1 MSAELLLRWL
11 VDGTLAVSAALV
23 LVLVLRAP
31 LRASFGAR
39 VAYGAWVLVPLALV
53 VAMLPLPSAGLM
65 LAPELLALHPGVLVA
80 AASVA
85 DGDAAGP
92 GFSWPLALAA
102 IWLLGAVLASL
113 WFAAQQRRFVTGLGR
128 LQRGADGV
136 WRGERV
142 PGPAV
147 VGALRPRIVLPTGF
161 ESRLGADSAA
171 LVLAHE
177 QAHLARGDTR
187 ASLVAVVLRC
197 LQWFN
202 PLLHLAAR
210 RFRLD
215 QELACD
221 ATVIARHPHARRQ
234 YAGAMLN
241 VQLAVPGLPVGCHW
255 QSSQS
260 LKERILML
268 KKSEPRARRRR
279 LGAVAVC
286 VLVSATSYGAWAFR
300 PADTAAVAALAS
312 SQAPVAPDAPV
323 APVAPV
329 DREANVVEDFRTLAP
344 PRYPADAIESR
355 ISGKVVMRV
364 LVGADGSV
372 KDVVVEES
380 VPVGVFDA
388 ASVEA
393 ARKWRFNPAIEGGQ
407 PVDGW
412 VRVPVEFEWEPP
424 EDPEA

>member
-80 AASVA
+80 AASVD

-221 ATVIARHPHARRQ
+221 ATVIARHPYARRQ

-268 KKSEPRARRRR
+268 KKSEPAVRLRRAGT
-279 LGAVAVC
+279 LAVC
-286 VLVSATSYGAWAFR
+286 ALVATTSYAAWAFR
-300 PADTAAVAALAS
+300 PADVAVAAAVVTES
-312 SQAPVAPDAPV
+312 PSARAIE
-323 APVAPV
+323 
-329 DREANVVEDFRTLAP
+329 REARVLQESRMLAP
-344 PRYPADAIESR
+344 PYPSEAIAAG
-355 ISGKVVMRV
+355 ISGKVVLRV
-364 LVGADGSV
+364 LVGVDGSV
-372 KDVVVEES
+372 KDVVVEQSE
-380 VPVGVFDA
+380 PAGVFDA
-388 ASVEA
+388 VTIDA
-393 ARKWRFNPAIEGGQ
+393 ARQWRFNPAIRDGAPAE
-407 PVDGW
+407 GW
-412 VRVPVEFEWEPP
+412 VRVPVNFDAEEPA
-424 EDPEA
+424 EPEA

>member
-187 ASLVAVVLRC
+187 ASLVAVILRC

-268 KKSEPRARRRR
+268 KKSEPAVRLRRAGT
-279 LGAVAVC
+279 LAVC
-286 VLVSATSYGAWAFR
+286 ALVATTSYAAWAFR
-300 PADTAAVAALAS
+300 PADVAVAAAVATESPSARAIE
-312 SQAPVAPDAPV
+312 
-323 APVAPV
+323 
-329 DREANVVEDFRTLAP
+329 REARVLQESRMLAP
-344 PRYPADAIESR
+344 PRYPSEAIAAG
-355 ISGKVVMRV
+355 ISGKVVLRV
-364 LVGADGSV
+364 LVGVDGSV
-372 KDVVVEES
+372 KDVVVEQSE
-380 VPVGVFDA
+380 PAGVFDA
-388 ASVEA
+388 VTIDA
-393 ARKWRFNPAIEGGQ
+393 ARQWRFSPAIR
-407 PVDGW
+407 DGAPAESW
-412 VRVPVEFEWEPP
+412 LRVPVNFDAEEPA
-424 EDPEA
+424 EPEA

>member
-23 LVLVLRAP
+23 LVLALRAP

-39 VAYGAWVLVPLALV
+39 VAYGAWALVPLALV
-53 VAMLPLPSAGLM
+53 VAMLPRPSAGLM
-65 LAPELLALHPGVLVA
+65 LAPELLALHPGVLVV
-80 AASVA
+80 AASVD

-268 KKSEPRARRRR
+268 KKSEPAVRLRRAGT
-279 LGAVAVC
+279 LAVC
-286 VLVSATSYGAWAFR
+286 ALVATTSYAAWAFR
-300 PADTAAVAALAS
+300 PADVAVAAAVATESPSARAIE
-312 SQAPVAPDAPV
+312 
-323 APVAPV
+323 
-329 DREANVVEDFRTLAP
+329 REARVLQESRMLAP
-344 PRYPADAIESR
+344 PRYPSEAIAAG
-355 ISGKVVMRV
+355 ISGKVVLRV
-364 LVGADGSV
+364 LVGVDGSV
-372 KDVVVEES
+372 KDVVVEQSE
-380 VPVGVFDA
+380 PAGVFDA
-388 ASVEA
+388 VTIDA
-393 ARKWRFNPAIEGGQ
+393 ARQWRFSPAIR
-407 PVDGW
+407 DGAPAESW
-412 VRVPVEFEWEPP
+412 LRVPVNFDAEEPA
-424 EDPEA
+424 EPEA

>member
-268 KKSEPRARRRR
+268 KKSEPAVRLRRAGT
-279 LGAVAVC
+279 LAVC
-286 VLVSATSYGAWAFR
+286 ALVATTSYAAWAFR
-300 PADTAAVAALAS
+300 PADVAVAAAVATESPSARAIE
-312 SQAPVAPDAPV
+312 
-323 APVAPV
+323 
-329 DREANVVEDFRTLAP
+329 REARVLQESRMLAP
-344 PRYPADAIESR
+344 PYPSEAIAAG
-355 ISGKVVMRV
+355 ISGKVVLRV
-364 LVGADGSV
+364 LVGVDGSV
-372 KDVVVEES
+372 KDVVVEHSE
-380 VPVGVFDA
+380 PAGVFDA
-388 ASVEA
+388 VTIDA
-393 ARKWRFNPAIEGGQ
+393 ARQWRFSPAIR
-407 PVDGW
+407 DGAPAESW
-412 VRVPVEFEWEPP
+412 LRVPVNFDAEEPA
-424 EDPEA
+424 EPEA

>member
-268 KKSEPRARRRR
+268 KKSEPAVRLRRAGT
-279 LGAVAVC
+279 LAVC
-286 VLVSATSYGAWAFR
+286 ALVATTSYAAWAFR
-300 PADTAAVAALAS
+300 PADVAVAAAVATDSPSARAIE
-312 SQAPVAPDAPV
+312 
-323 APVAPV
+323 
-329 DREANVVEDFRTLAP
+329 REARVLQESRMLAP
-344 PRYPADAIESR
+344 PPYPSEAIAAG
-355 ISGKVVMRV
+355 ISGKVVLRV
-364 LVGADGSV
+364 LVGVDGSV
-372 KDVVVEES
+372 KDVVVEHSE
-380 VPVGVFDA
+380 PAGVFDA
-388 ASVEA
+388 VTIDA
-393 ARKWRFNPAIEGGQ
+393 ARQWRFSPAIR
-407 PVDGW
+407 DGAPAESW
-412 VRVPVEFEWEPP
+412 LRVPVNFDAEEPA
-424 EDPEA
+424 EPEA